1 MILRHP
7 LTRNIGIGAPS
18 DKGAG
23 AGPLDFIGMAAAQKA
38 GNRPYLRDSGRPE
51 MTNPP
56 PINRLIDPP
65 SDAPNGP
72 RLH

>member
-23 AGPLDFIGMAAAQKA
+23 TGRIDFIGMAAAQKA
-38 GNRPYLRDSGRPE
+38 GNRPRFRC
-51 MTNPP
+51 
-56 PINRLIDPP
+56 
-65 SDAPNGP
+65 P
-72 RLH
+72 RCPGM